1 MASIM
6 EQCAKS
12 IAVAAA
18 FLAFLRTFQGNWS
31 SMPSSTIIVTLTII
45 QVFSLVNRCL
55 QPATKDTPSA
65 ASTLSALPSLLS
77 STSAQLVIV
86 GLFAGLLACFMHVVG
101 LREAFVPGFALLL
114 GGLSNSGFK
123 KLVRRG
129 EDVAGATCTEDVRS
143 HFHKKFWPQL
153 DFQAEDTSS
162 ASVLAEF
169 AAWGAGMPSPCN
181 FGLDTVDTEFLLSS
195 SLDELDQ

>member
-1 MASIM
+1 
-6 EQCAKS
+6 
-12 IAVAAA
+12 
-18 FLAFLRTFQGNWS
+18 
-31 SMPSSTIIVTLTII
+31 
-45 QVFSLVNRCL
+45 
-55 QPATKDTPSA
+55 
-65 ASTLSALPSLLS
+65 
-77 STSAQLVIV
+77 
-86 GLFAGLLACFMHVVG
+86 MHVVG

-129 EDVAGATCTEDVRS
+129 EDVTGIAGATCTEDVRS